1 MVHDPLLLDYLRK
14 LSPSLPISA
23 NRRSATRGRS
33 RLGQNF
39 LVDYDVAKRTVAAA
53 QLTEAD
59 EVLEVGPGKGALTR
73 ILVHRAHKLVA
84 VELDPD
90 LSNSL
95 SERFAES
102 ENFTVVN
109 RDALDFDPGDFFTDG
124 YRVVAN
130 LPYYAA
136 TPIIRRFLTADPR
149 PKSLVVMVQKE
160 VANNIAASPGNMT
173 LLSVMVQIYGAPKVL
188 FSVPPRS
195 FRPRPKVTSAVL
207 RIDLH
212 DRPAVSTGSPDS
224 FIEFAAAGFRAPRKQ
239 IRNSL
244 RLGLNA
250 GADSVR
256 HALDGAGIDGSRRPA
271 TLSLSEW
278 ASLYEGWNRVQNA

>member
-1 MVHDPLLLDYLRK
+1 MARRTTR
-14 LSPSLPISA
+14 SLPQP
-23 NRRSATRGRS
+23 RRS

-53 QLTEAD
+53 QLKEED
-59 EVLEVGPGKGALTR
+59 EVLEIGPGKGALTR

-90 LSNSL
+90 LSNAL
-95 SERFAES
+95 SERFAEY
-102 ENFTVVN
+102 ENFTVLN
-109 RDALDFDPGDFFTDG
+109 RDALEFDPAEYFTDR
-124 YRVVAN
+124 YKVVAN

-136 TPIIRRFLTADPR
+136 TPIIRKFLASEPP

-160 VANNIAASPGNMT
+160 VAINIAASPGNMT
-173 LLSVMVQIYGAPKVL
+173 LLSVMVQLYGAPKIL

-195 FRPRPKVTSAVL
+195 FRPMPKVTSAVL
-207 RIDLH
+207 RIDLF
-212 DRPAVSTGSPDS
+212 DRPVVEVGSPES

-250 GADSVR
+250 DADPIDA
-256 HALDGAGIDGSRRPA
+256 ALNAARIDGSRRPA

-278 ASLYEGWNRVQNA
+278 ASLYESWNGIPHE

>member
-1 MVHDPLLLDYLRK
+1 MVHDPLLPNITRELL
-14 LSPSLPISA
+14 LPLAIRT
-23 NRRSATRGRS
+23 NRRLAKAGRS

-53 QLTEAD
+53 QLSDDD
-59 EVLEVGPGKGALTR
+59 EVLEIGPGKGALTR
-73 ILVHRAHKLVA
+73 ILVHRARKLLA

-90 LSNSL
+90 LSNAL
-95 SERFAES
+95 SERFAEY

-109 RDALDFDPGDFFTDG
+109 RDALDFDPAEFFTDR
-124 YRVVAN
+124 YKVVAN

-136 TPIIRRFLTADPR
+136 TPIIRKVLASKPR

-160 VANNIAASPGNMT
+160 VAVNIAASPGNMT
-173 LLSVMVQIYGAPKVL
+173 LLSVMVQLYGAPKIL

-195 FRPRPKVTSAVL
+195 FRPMPKVTSAVL
-207 RIDLH
+207 RIDLY
-212 DRPAVSTGSPDS
+212 DRPAVAVGSPDS

-244 RLGLNA
+244 RLGLDSD
-250 GADSVR
+250 ADPIKA
-256 HALDGAGIDGSRRPA
+256 ALDAARIDGSRRPA

-278 ASLYEGWNRVQNA
+278 ASLYESWNGIPQD